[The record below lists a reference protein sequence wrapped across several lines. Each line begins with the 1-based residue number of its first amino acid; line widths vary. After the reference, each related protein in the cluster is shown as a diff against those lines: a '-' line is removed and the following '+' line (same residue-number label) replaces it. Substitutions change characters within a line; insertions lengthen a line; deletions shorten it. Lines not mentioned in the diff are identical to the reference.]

1 MENKALGK
9 GLSALI
15 SQGQDKT
22 KMAEQVK
29 DYLKEM
35 NEKVDGIINLAP
47 QLVETDKV
55 RFNPLQ
61 PRGEYDPESLKE
73 LAASI
78 KEKGILQPIMVRPT
92 DGAYFEV
99 VMGERRLRAAK
110 MAGIKLIP
118 ALVKEVDDSETLLL
132 ALIEN
137 IQRED
142 LNVIDEA
149 KAFDRLAQQFHLSQD
164 QIAQAMSKDRTTV
177 ANTMRLLKLPAKI
190 QQQIVQQKLSMGHAR
205 ALLSLNNEEAQLKMA
220 TQIIQQSLSVRSV
233 EGLVRETA
241 RKTPNKAKHHKPKD
255 PDIASLEDELRR
267 ILGTKVTV
275 EDKKGKGKLV
285 IEYYSLNDL
294 DRILDQLRKSNPT
307 TST

>member
-15 SQGQDKT
+15 GQAQDKS
-22 KMAEQVK
+22 KISQEVK
-29 DYLKEM
+29 DYITSM
-35 NEKVDGIINLAP
+35 DEKIEGTINLAP
-47 QLVETDKV
+47 QMVDIDKI

-61 PRGEYDPESLKE
+61 PRGKYDEAGLNE

-78 KEKGILQPIMVRPT
+78 KEKGILQPIMVRPAK
-92 DGAYFEV
+92 DGYFEV

-110 MAGIKLIP
+110 KAGIKLLP
-118 ALVKEVDDSETLLL
+118 ALVKEVNDSETLIL

-137 IQRED
+137 IQRQD

-149 KAFDRLAQQFHLSQD
+149 KAFDKLAKEFNLSQD
-164 QIAQAMSKDRTTV
+164 QIAQAMGKDRTTV
-177 ANTMRLLKLPAKI
+177 ANTMRLLKLPAQI
-190 QQQIVQQKLSMGHAR
+190 QQKIVDQQISMGHAR

-220 TQIIQQSLSVRSV
+220 TQIVQQELSVRSV
-233 EGLVRETA
+233 EGIVRETI
-241 RKTPNKAKHHKPKD
+241 KKPVAKSKQQKLKD
-255 PDIASLEDELRR
+255 PDIASLEEELRR

-285 IEYYSLNDL
+285 VEYYSLDDL
-294 DRILDQLRKSNPT
+294 DRILDQLRKSNPAA
-307 TST
+307 

>member
-15 SQGQDKT
+15 SQTQDKT
-22 KMAEQVK
+22 KMAQEVK
-29 DYLKEM
+29 DYLKQM
-35 NEKVDGIINLAP
+35 DHKVEEIINLAP
-47 QLVETDKV
+47 QLIEIEKI
-55 RFNPLQ
+55 RFNSLQ
-61 PRGEYDPESLKE
+61 PRGKYDEEGLNE

-92 DGAYFEV
+92 KDGHFEV

-110 MAGIKLIP
+110 IAGIKNLP
-118 ALVKEVDDSETLLL
+118 ALVKDVGDSETLIL
-132 ALIEN
+132 ALVEN
-137 IQRED
+137 IQRQD

-149 KAFDRLAQQFHLSQD
+149 KAFDRLAQEFNLSQD
-164 QIAQAMSKDRTTV
+164 QIAKAMGKDRTTV

-190 QQQIVQQKLSMGHAR
+190 QQQIVQEQISMGHAR
-205 ALLSLNNEEAQLKMA
+205 ALLALNDEEAQLKMA

-233 EGLVRETA
+233 EGLVREVA
-241 RKTPNKAKHHKPKD
+241 RKTPNKSKAQKLKD

-285 IEYYSLNDL
+285 VEYYSLNDL

-307 TST
+307 T